1 MSGGLKRR
9 LGRTDALAIALGGV
23 IGVGVFRT
31 TGTVLVGAGGV
42 GAATALWIVAGVVC
56 MAGALVYGD
65 LASRVPDAGG
75 PYAYVREGFGRVPA
89 FAYGWLNAGI
99 SIPARQAS
107 VMAVIGEV
115 INGFFPTIHARWFA
129 IGILVALTL
138 LNLGGVHAGAIAQR
152 IFTTGK
158 VGTILLVIGLA
169 VWALTRPATTAFADA
184 SPAVGA
190 ATFAAAVAG
199 VWYSYLGWQDLVLLA
214 EEVHDPRKDL
224 PWVLV
229 VTVGSTIVLYSMLH
243 IAVYVGLGDAT
254 SATVMPVKILAA
266 RTLGLGGVTLLS
278 LLMLS
283 SMVGGAAEG
292 IMVRPRMALAL
303 ARDGFGPKFL
313 TRVSENGT
321 PWAALVSNSGLVL
334 VLLLTGT
341 FAELLPLMTFTQ
353 GILGLVECASYF
365 AVRRRRPTLPT
376 MRFHP
381 WGPLLFVAANLA
393 LFVIEGLHDPW
404 RAGISV
410 GVLALATVTYVVIG
424 RT

>member
-1 MSGGLKRR
+1 MAGGLKRR
-9 LGRTDALAIALGGV
+9 LNRTDALAIALGGV

-42 GAATALWIVAGVVC
+42 WAASALWIVAGVVC
-56 MAGALVYGD
+56 MAGALLYGD

-115 INGFFPTIHARWFA
+115 LAGFFPQIHARWFA
-129 IGILVALTL
+129 IGILVALTI
-138 LNLGGVHAGAIAQR
+138 LNLAGVHAGAVAQR
-152 IFTTGK
+152 IFTAGK
-158 VGTILLVIGLA
+158 IGTILLVIALA
-169 VWALTRPATTAFADA
+169 GWAIAKPPTALFADG

-214 EEVHDPRKDL
+214 EEVHEPRRDL

-229 VTVGSTIVLYSMLH
+229 VTVGLTIVLYSLLH
-243 IAVYVGLGDAT
+243 LAVAFGLGDSTA
-254 SATVMPVKILAA
+254 ATVMPVKILAA
-266 RTLGLGGVTLLS
+266 RTLGLSGVTLLS

-292 IMVRPRMALAL
+292 VMVRPRMAMAL
-303 ARDGFGPKFL
+303 ARDGLGPRFL

-321 PWAALVSNSGLVL
+321 PWASLLSCSALVLA
-334 VLLLTGT
+334 LLLTGT

-365 AVRRRRPTLPT
+365 VVRRKRPEIPT

-410 GVLALATVTYVVIG
+410 GVLGVATLVYIVIG